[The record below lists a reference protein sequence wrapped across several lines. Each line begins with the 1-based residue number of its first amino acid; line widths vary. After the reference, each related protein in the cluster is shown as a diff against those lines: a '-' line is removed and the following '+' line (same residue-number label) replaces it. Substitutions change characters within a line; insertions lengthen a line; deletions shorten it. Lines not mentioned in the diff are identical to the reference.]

1 MQYINSLEYAK
12 EQDNLDKISYLRDHF
27 HIPKDKNGKDWLY
40 FTGNSLGLQP
50 KSTQKYIQQELDDWA
65 NYGVEGHFEA
75 KNPWL
80 NYHEFLTENMAK
92 IVGAKPTEVVVMN
105 TLTTVSYTHLT
116 LPTSA
121 IV

>member
-50 KSTQKYIQQELDDWA
+50 KSTQK
-65 NYGVEGHFEA
+65 
-75 KNPWL
+75 
-80 NYHEFLTENMAK
+80 
-92 IVGAKPTEVVVMN
+92 
-105 TLTTVSYTHLT
+105 
-116 LPTSA
+116 
-121 IV
+121 